1 MADIFNMYSF
11 GALDERPPKDGSP
24 SARARERR
32 YRNCHRP
39 SQLTFEPVGNF
50 PPGLFPVRA
59 VRPRRLSVSPVQFRS
74 RMAARRRARPRDEQ
88 SSQGVS
94 PLKKTDFVVR
104 FAGEG
109 GQGVVTSAEGFAQ
122 ANAQVGYHVQT
133 FSTFPSQIRGGP
145 TWTQTRISTDTVLS
159 SGDELDVLVAFNEYA
174 WETHRDEVAA
184 SGVIIYNSG
193 EFELEP
199 DGKSF
204 GMPFDDLARSTGN
217 ARAANMVVMGA
228 LAFLVN
234 IDQKILEDFVTKRF
248 TRGRPNDRQIIE
260 SNHQALGLGRA
271 EAEKS
276 GFSLGELAD
285 PNPPEVDQILIN
297 GNQALGLG
305 AMAADIDVY
314 VGYPI
319 SPATSLLVW
328 LENNLAG
335 PGKFVHQA
343 TSEIES
349 VTSIVGA
356 GFAGKKAMTG
366 TAGPGFSLMGEG
378 LGLAWMAEIP
388 LVVADIQ
395 RGGPSTGLP
404 TKTEQSDLLT
414 AMYPGHGDIR
424 LPIIAPG
431 TVEEC
436 FYAAV
441 HAFNWAERYQG
452 PVIILS
458 EHMLSERNQ
467 NIPKP
472 DLGALSVENRSEYRG
487 SNGYHRYES
496 WEISPM
502 PIPGGPGAYVANGSE
517 HDGMGDTT
525 HRPERHIQMTT
536 RRFSKLGLLND
547 GSYESENAAARVALM
562 PWGGSK
568 GPALGA
574 WRKLTAEGEDLAW
587 LYTMFLHPLPDG
599 LLDELRAKDLV
610 LVPELNYMGQ
620 LAYHLRTM
628 GVNAEPITQIT
639 GLPFKESY
647 LAEAISRKLEEA
659 GVRRAAAGAT
669 A

>member
-1 MADIFNMYSF
+1 M
-11 GALDERPPKDGSP
+11 
-24 SARARERR
+24 
-32 YRNCHRP
+32 
-39 SQLTFEPVGNF
+39 
-50 PPGLFPVRA
+50 
-59 VRPRRLSVSPVQFRS
+59 
-74 RMAARRRARPRDEQ
+74 
-88 SSQGVS
+88 
-94 PLKKTDFVVR
+94 KKSDFVVR

-145 TWTQTRISTDTVLS
+145 TWTQTRISTEPVLS

-174 WETHRDEVAA
+174 YETHRAEVAET
-184 SGVIIYNSG
+184 GVIIYNSE
-193 EFELEP
+193 EFELKP

-204 GMPFDDLARSTGN
+204 GMRFDELARSTGN

-228 LAFLVN
+228 LAYLVG
-234 IDQKILEDFVTKRF
+234 ISQQILEDFVTKRF
-248 TRGRPNDRQIIE
+248 TRGRPNDQQIIE
-260 SNHQALGLGRA
+260 SNHVALGLGRA

-285 PNPPEVDQILIN
+285 SIPPEGEQVLIN
-297 GNQALGLG
+297 GNVALGLG
-305 AMAADIDVY
+305 AMVAGVDVY

-328 LENNLAG
+328 MESNL
-335 PGKFVHQA
+335 PRSGKFAYQA

-349 VTSIVGA
+349 ITSIVGA
-356 GFAGKKAMTG
+356 GFAGKKAMTA
-366 TAGPGFSLMGEG
+366 TAGPGFSLMSEG

-388 LVVADIQ
+388 VVVADIQ

-404 TKTEQSDLLT
+404 TKTEQSDLMT
-414 AMYPGHGDIR
+414 AMYPGHGDMR
-424 LPIIAPG
+424 LPVIAPG

-436 FYAAV
+436 FFAAI

-452 PVIILS
+452 PVVILS

-472 DLGALSVENRSEYRG
+472 DLSRLAVEGRKTYMG
-487 SNGYHRYES
+487 TNGYHRYES
-496 WEISPM
+496 WEVSPM

-536 RRFSKLGLLND
+536 RRFSKLELLKD
-547 GSYESENAAARVALM
+547 GTYESENTDASVAVM

-568 GPALGA
+568 GPSLGA
-574 WRKLTAEGEDLAW
+574 WRELTAAGAVLGW
-587 LYTMFLHPLPDG
+587 YYTMYLNPLPDG
-599 LLDELRAKDLV
+599 LADELRAKELV
-610 LVPELNYMGQ
+610 IVPELNFMGQ
-620 LAYHLRTM
+620 FSAYLRSL
-628 GVNAEPITQIT
+628 GVKAESITQIT
-639 GLPFKESY
+639 GLPFKVKDLIQSISDKAEVEQKES
-647 LAEAISRKLEEA
+647 
-659 GVRRAAAGAT
+659 VT